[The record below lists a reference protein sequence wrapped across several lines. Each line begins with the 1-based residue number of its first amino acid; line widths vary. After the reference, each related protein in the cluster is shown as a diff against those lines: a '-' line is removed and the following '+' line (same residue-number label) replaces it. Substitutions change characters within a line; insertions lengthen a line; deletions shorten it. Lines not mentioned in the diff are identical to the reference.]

1 MKDQSDWLKIDQK
14 SWMITLDSVMES
26 SYPMVQQKKE
36 ERGREGTKRKRG
48 RKMGWSEEGKLNHKV
63 TISLNKK
70 LKSII

>member
-1 MKDQSDWLKIDQK
+1 
-14 SWMITLDSVMES
+14 MIMLDSVMES

-36 ERGREGTKRKRG
+36 ERWREGTKRKRG
-48 RKMGWSEEGKLNHKV
+48 RKMGRSKEEGKLNNKV